1 MKKVNFYKGTYLY
14 LNIQNILFAAWI
26 QVIFWLITHLFK
38 KMVDLLFQLYHF
50 EFPVN
55 HELAEIIK
63 LHGFSFQDFFSSPL
77 FGNIKNNSED
87 CILFPDLDI
96 IRTYHG
102 VEFPSFL
109 TLHKKLEGFKL
120 RS

>member
-1 MKKVNFYKGTYLY
+1 MEIFLKGTQMTPDK
-14 LNIQNILFAAWI
+14 QNILFAACI
-26 QVIFWLITHLFK
+26 QVIFCLITHLFK
-38 KMVDLLFQLYHF
+38 KMVDLLFQFYHF

-63 LHGFSFQDFFSSPL
+63 LHGFSFQDFFSPSL
-77 FGNIKNNSED
+77 FGNVEDNSED

-109 TLHKKLEGFKL
+109 TLHEKLEGFKL
-120 RS
+120 SS